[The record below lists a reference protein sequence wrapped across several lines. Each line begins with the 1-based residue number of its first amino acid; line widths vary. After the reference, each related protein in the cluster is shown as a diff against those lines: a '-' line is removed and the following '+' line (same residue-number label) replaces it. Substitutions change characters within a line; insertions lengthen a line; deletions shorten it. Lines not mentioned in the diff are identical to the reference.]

1 MTLIPI
7 PGITI
12 PGRRIVFGA
21 VATLTLT
28 IGADAAVA
36 GASTTPPDASEPSGD
51 APTVV
56 KVQMTDEGCPAPDS
70 EYPAGAIT
78 FTVENVSAV
87 AVTEFEVLS
96 GDRILGEKENLPPG
110 FAGDFSLELGPGT
123 YTLYCPGAA
132 TERTDIELTG
142 EGPPDAPTDT
152 AGLLQ
157 EGAAGYLGYVQTQVT
172 EMVEAVA
179 ALDDAIATGDVEASK
194 AAYANARPFYE
205 RIEPV
210 AESFVIGDV
219 NLDAAIDL
227 RADDVEP
234 TELTGFHRIEYGL
247 WIDETTAGLQSV
259 AAQLVADIDSLHQLV
274 SDLTGFQ
281 PAELANGAVG
291 LLDEAAAG
299 KITGEE
305 ERYAHIDILDMA
317 ANVEGAEQAFAY
329 LEPGLTVIDADLV
342 AVIQERFDA
351 LDTLVAEFEDPDEPS
366 GYVLYTELTDEQI
379 TALSAALQAVA
390 EPLSQ
395 VAAKVVSA

>member
-1 MTLIPI
+1 MTHVPI
-7 PGITI
+7 NRRSIAAGALATI
-12 PGRRIVFGA
+12 A
-21 VATLTLT
+21 LLVA
-28 IGADAAVA
+28 A
-36 GASTTPPDASEPSGD
+36 GPAQASTTPPDDTQPGAPG
-51 APTVV
+51 PTVV
-56 KVQMTDEGCPAPDS
+56 AVEMTDDGCPAPQA

-78 FTVENVSAV
+78 FAVENVSAV

-110 FAGDFSLELGPGT
+110 FSGDFSLELGPGT

-142 EGPPDAPTDT
+142 EGPADAPTDT

-157 EGAAGYLGYVQTQVT
+157 EGADGYLGYVQTQVT
-172 EMVEAVA
+172 EMIDAVA
-179 ALDDAIATGDVEASK
+179 ALDEAIGTGDVDASK

-210 AESFVIGDV
+210 AESFVVGDV

-247 WIDETTAGLQSV
+247 WIDETTEGLDAVS
-259 AAQLVADIDSLHQLV
+259 AQLVADIDSLDELV
-274 SDLTGFQ
+274 AGLTGFQ

-305 ERYAHIDILDMA
+305 ERYSRIDILDMA
-317 ANVEGAEQAFAY
+317 ANIEGAEQAFAY
-329 LEPGLTVIDADLV
+329 LEPGLSVIDADLV
-342 AVIQERFDA
+342 DVIQERFDA
-351 LDTLVAEFEDPDEPS
+351 LDTLVAQFEDPEQPS
-366 GYVLYTELTDEQI
+366 GYVLYTDLTEEQI
-379 TALSAALQAVA
+379 TALSDALQAVA

-395 VAAKVVSA
+395 VAAKVVNA